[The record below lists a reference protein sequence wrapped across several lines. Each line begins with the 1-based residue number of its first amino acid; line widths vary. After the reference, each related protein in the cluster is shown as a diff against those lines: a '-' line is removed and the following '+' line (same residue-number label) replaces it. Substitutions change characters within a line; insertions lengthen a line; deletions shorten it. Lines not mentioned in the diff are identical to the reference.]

1 MERKRYATDL
11 TDEQWDLI
19 ALWIP
24 KPKSNAKIGGRP
36 STVERREIVN
46 AILYLDRTG
55 CQWRMLP
62 GDLPHWGTVS
72 TYYRQWCQS
81 GLWKR
86 VHDMLREQLR
96 DEARKELVPSVAIVD
111 SQTVKTTEKGGP
123 AAMTG
128 ARKSRAASGI
138 SPSLRWG

>member
-19 ALWIP
+19 AAWIP
-24 KPKSNAKIGGRP
+24 KPKSNPRKGGRP
-36 STVERREIVN
+36 PTVQRREIVN

-72 TYYRQWCQS
+72 TYYRQWRQA
-81 GLWKR
+81 GIWKR
-86 VHDMLREQLR
+86 LHDMLREQVR
-96 DEARKELVPSVAIVD
+96 DETHKELVPSVAIVD
-111 SQTVKTTEKGGP
+111 SQTVKTTEKGGRG
-123 AAMTG
+123 AMTR
-128 ARKSRAASGI
+128 ARKSRAASGT
-138 SPSLRWG
+138 SR

>member
-1 MERKRYATDL
+1 MERKRYTTDL

-19 ALWIP
+19 AGWIP
-24 KPKSNAKIGGRP
+24 KPKSNTKKGGRP
-36 STVERREIVN
+36 ATVARREIVN

-72 TYYRQWCQS
+72 TYYRQWRQA
-81 GLWKR
+81 GRWKQI
-86 VHDMLREQLR
+86 HDMLREQVR
-96 DEARKELVPSVAIVD
+96 DEAHKELVPSVAIVD
-111 SQTVKTTEKGGP
+111 SQTVKTTEKGGL
-123 AAMTG
+123 AAMTR

-138 SPSLRWG
+138 